1 MVLNI
6 DITSLAR
13 CYIVSWNA
21 SVFVNKIFW
30 ILFVTSK
37 IFSAAGTSGVGNG
50 SS

>member
-6 DITSLAR
+6 DITSLTR

-21 SVFVNKIFW
+21 SVSVNKIFC
-30 ILFVTSK
+30 
-37 IFSAAGTSGVGNG
+37 AAGTSGVGNG